1 MHPLLFALRFSCK
14 AKEKGYEMNSSV
26 TIFNFI
32 ILIKRMNPQL
42 PVEPICNGDDGE
54 EPAGLDVNSIQNK
67 H

>member
-1 MHPLLFALRFSCK
+1 
-14 AKEKGYEMNSSV
+14 MNSSV